1 MQKLLSWLK
10 QRPTLS
16 FFILLGLLFGIIV
29 LSSLSR
35 NPEEIATLKTKESKT
50 STVFSVQ
57 EAGFVMA
64 TAQIKKTDVI
74 DVVALTNGMVKS
86 VHVRVG
92 QKVSSGTPLVH
103 ITNDYGTE
111 SGRLAAQKADQY
123 AHFSDRVYSLQKD
136 ILEREKRIAEKNS
149 ELTDREE
156 KNAIDNLKVELERLK
171 LNREIAKID
180 ASLAHASDAALT
192 PKSIFNG
199 TVEYI
204 GVRPGE
210 TVTAGTIIAT
220 IRGITDNASLVA
232 SLPDRIAH
240 SLDPRGLATLITDSG
255 EEITLTQG
263 YLAQGENTLG
273 LRSITFPL
281 TPEVAHRFTN
291 SEFVNIFVPLSNP
304 QGQYFVPIDA
314 LLSGPQGS
322 SVLVLT
328 ENNQVREKPI
338 ETGQVVGSFVLATSG
353 LDINDQILLNRNVFP
368 GDAVSVAR

>member
-1 MQKLLSWLK
+1 MKKILSWLK
-10 QRPTLS
+10 LRPTLS
-16 FFILLGLLFGIIV
+16 FFILLGLLFAVIA

-35 NPEEIATLKTKESKT
+35 APEEEVTLKAKEPKT

-74 DVVALTNGMVKS
+74 DVVALTSGMVKS
-86 VHVRVG
+86 VYVHIG
-92 QKVSSGTPLVH
+92 QKVTSGTPLVH

-111 SGRLAAQKADQY
+111 NGRLVAQKASLY
-123 AHFSDRVYSLQKD
+123 AHFSDRVYALQKE
-136 ILEREKRIAEKNS
+136 IIEREQRIAKNNDT
-149 ELTDREE
+149 LTRREE
-156 KNAIDNLKVELERLK
+156 KNALDNLKVELERLK
-171 LNREIAKID
+171 LNRELTKLDAAIAN
-180 ASLAHASDAALT
+180 ANDAALT
-192 PKSIFNG
+192 PKTIFSG

-210 TVTAGTIIAT
+210 TVTVGTVIAT

-232 SLPDRIAH
+232 SLPDHMAH
-240 SLDPRGLATLITDSG
+240 SLDPRGIATIMTNSG

-281 TPEVAHRFTN
+281 APEIAHRFTN
-291 SEFVNIFVPLSNP
+291 SEFVNIFVPLSNLED
-304 QGQYFVPIDA
+304 QYFIPIDA

-322 SVLVLT
+322 SVLVLA
-328 ENNQVREKPI
+328 ENNQAVEKPI
-338 ETGQVVGSFVLATSG
+338 ETGPVIGSFVLATNG
-353 LDINDQILLNRNVFP
+353 LQSNDQIILNRNVFP
-368 GDAVSVAR
+368 GDTINVIR